1 MNANEFLT
9 WGIWL
14 RHIEPN
20 LATKKKDLD
29 VTRWG
34 RAGRNPAIREPSLG
48 QRDFILLQP
57 KVLFKCK
64 GYGTWRGREKLF
76 TSLLKER
83 QTYVHEY
90 VLEGESCHDVKEKG
104 FLLSLEK

>member
-9 WGIWL
+9 WGTWL

-34 RAGRNPAIREPSLG
+34 KAGENQVIHEPSLG
-48 QRDFILLQP
+48 QRDSSCCSPRPCSKTRAVAPGGGERDYLLP
-57 KVLFKCK
+57 
-64 GYGTWRGREKLF
+64 Y
-76 TSLLKER
+76 
-83 QTYVHEY
+83 
-90 VLEGESCHDVKEKG
+90 
-104 FLLSLEK
+104 

>member
-34 RAGRNPAIREPSLG
+34 RDGRNPVIRELSLG
-48 QRDFILLQP
+48 QRDSSCSSP
-57 KVLFKCK
+57 RSRSDAKAT
-64 GYGTWRGREKLF
+64 GPGGREMNY
-76 TSLLKER
+76 LLPYKR
-83 QTYVHEY
+83 
-90 VLEGESCHDVKEKG
+90 KG
-104 FLLSLEK
+104 KHMSPGMF

>member
-14 RHIEPN
+14 RHIEAN

-34 RAGRNPAIREPSLG
+34 RAGGNPAIREPSSG
-48 QRDFILLQP
+48 QRDSSCSSPRSCSNARATGPGAGERNDLLP
-57 KVLFKCK
+57 
-64 GYGTWRGREKLF
+64 Y
-76 TSLLKER
+76 
-83 QTYVHEY
+83 
-90 VLEGESCHDVKEKG
+90 
-104 FLLSLEK
+104 